1 MAKSLLDLLREK
13 NQFVGEGEPT
23 TDYRGL
29 GTDNVT
35 EAVEGSLDG
44 NDNNPSNPNV
54 NIYGRD
60 EDAQSVIDNIKKAA
74 RKDPELQEILSGV
87 RTMDDILFKELT
99 EPYMG
104 SAYLQGF
111 QGTRYFP
118 DGLGRQYPNN
128 SGLAD
133 LETVQIPNE
142 NGVEFDTLSDAGNEE
157 LIRQTKNP
165 PGGSSQSR
173 FTSGILNSN
182 SNEGINEIQDF
193 YTSRGQRPPIGTQR
207 NNDLNQTR
215 EALSRGENI
224 AEAMDE
230 PQNDSAL
237 RKILKSNRF
246 QPRFTAFPNAGFD
259 PARYYGPGEYSPTGE
274 VPPPYDVNELPFEQG
289 ELTSQYQEGRNYK
302 RLPNATNQEPG
313 GLAAVADERIDQIN
327 ENNRSPIP
335 IGTERRTVQEIIEA
349 IETGEKISVEIDK
362 SSNFGIRL
370 AYSPEEIRS
379 LRYFN
384 LEPDVDPLYFNDLE
398 YETGQYVNRDVPG
411 LREISV
417 SHLVYELSKFRRGGP
432 IPRQDPPLDAIDNIR
447 GQGFLGQV
455 AAGTIDGLRQVGNQL
470 LTQAQSELERV
481 SGRGREIAR
490 ALLAPRGSSLREVL
504 RTTEP
509 TATLGLSLLG
519 RIGRNDSTGAQN
531 QDSRDAVR
539 ARLRDTD
546 DAMRRLF
553 DSDGNERTFSTLK
566 DRYKEGFEVAGN
578 YARSFNEYR
587 NDFIGLAEDIQTIR
601 DFFLKNGVERFYL
614 SRNQTLISPFNNSKG
629 RGMEFYGTPQDKIDR
644 QQRYLLPN
652 YVGDILGVDGERTIN
667 RIRETANPIV
677 QEVRRRQGNEQAQLI
692 LGVGQD
698 PNLIG
703 TSRALDFMHGGL
715 RGSENTVSRNLFRAF
730 LRSEQD
736 KGGGT
741 EILNM
746 VTLLSRQLGRS
757 SNLATNTLPQTTLIN
772 SYELERNFNQSGDVD
787 IDSNKDSPG
796 SEAPGSN
803 GKKPRRRFGSRI
815 ANSGVGRFAQDAAQR
830 INNARSGIFSQK
842 VAQALQKGNVQTYN
856 DPDHLEQFGT
866 FFRVKPSVVRRV
878 EEALESQFIPF
889 YFQDLRTNE
898 IISFHAFLE
907 DLRDNFNPEYNINKY
922 MGRVDPVITYGGST
936 ERSITVTF
944 YVVATSPND
953 FQYMYEKVNRFI
965 GFVYPQFNEGEKYR
979 ADIGAGNDLKFKF
992 ADGTSGKAVV
1002 PFSQKQKAGPVVRMR
1017 VGDIIKSRAFD
1028 DNDTEEPRIT
1038 GRTERFFGIRDVL
1051 DITNTNFTEEGEAE
1065 GEVSVLNSIRETV
1078 DSQTGNQIQDLNN
1091 QIRENLQAEGFVT
1104 VGDTPVNNLTFV
1116 NDEGEITVPEQLSGQ
1131 SVTSVEVNQNGESS
1145 IFSGN
1150 DYQLHSEYLASLN
1163 RIDQIVNETV
1173 SNSNASIRASILE
1186 YNSYVSTINAINR
1199 GNALIRRSFTNIGGR
1214 GLPGVVSNLQF
1225 ALIDEFP
1232 WEIEPGLRAPQGFK
1246 ISFTFQVMHDLPPG
1260 LDSRGEMR
1268 PVYAPKI
1275 QDEPLGKRV
1284 NPLSPMGPYSG
1295 VEGDSRLA
1303 SNALPVPD
1311 SPRTTRA
1318 GVRQIQVLGFIVNVE
1333 PGNGDGNFNI
1343 RCQVSV
1349 PTSFVPNKVYIAL
1362 SEFEEGEYAISNTTR
1377 EGTVSENNGER
1388 EAVYRFDVLGV
1399 PQNSSNFNYYLGGQ
1413 NSPATGGLSLENTEF
1428 AGGVGSLNQ
1437 LNSQPVEVEAI
1448 ELADQAERFQQE
1460 LTDFI

>member
-1 MAKSLLDLLREK
+1 LAKSLLDLLREK

-23 TDYRGL
+23 TDYLGL
-29 GTDNVT
+29 GTDQVT
-35 EAVEGSLDG
+35 EAVDGSLDV
-44 NDNNPSNPNV
+44 NDNNPSNPNL
-54 NIYGRD
+54 NTYGRD
-60 EDAQSVIDNIKKAA
+60 EEAQSVIDNIKKAA
-74 RKDPELQEILSGV
+74 RRDPELQEILDGV

-99 EPYMG
+99 EPYLG

-111 QGTRYFP
+111 QRTRYFP
-118 DGLGRQYPNN
+118 EGLGRQYPNN

-133 LETVQIPNE
+133 LETVQIQNE
-142 NGVEFDTLSDAGNEE
+142 NGVQFETLADAGNRE
-157 LIRQTKNP
+157 LIEQTKNP
-165 PGGSSQSR
+165 PGGSGQSR
-173 FTSGILNSN
+173 FTSGILSPN
-182 SNEGINEIQDF
+182 SNEGVNEIQDF
-193 YTSRGQRPPIGTQR
+193 YTARGQRPPIGTQR
-207 NNDLNQTR
+207 NNDLNATR
-215 EALSRGENI
+215 EALANGDNI
-224 AEAMDE
+224 SEAMDE

-237 RKILKSNRF
+237 RKILKNNRF
-246 QPRFTAFPNAGFD
+246 QPRFTAFPDAGFD
-259 PARYYGPGEYSPTGE
+259 PERYYGPGEYSPTGE
-274 VPPPYDVNELPFEQG
+274 VPRPYSANDLPFEQG
-289 ELTSQYQEGRNYK
+289 ELTSLYQEGRNYR
-302 RLPNATNQEPG
+302 RLPSATNQQPG
-313 GLAAVADERIDQIN
+313 GIAAVSDERIDQIN
-327 ENNRSPIP
+327 ENTKNPSP
-335 IGTERRTVQEIIEA
+335 IGTQRRSVEEIIEA
-349 IETGEKISVEIDK
+349 IETGEKISVEISK
-362 SSNFGIRL
+362 SPNFGVKL
-370 AYSPEEIRS
+370 AYSPDEIRN

-398 YETGQYVNRDVPG
+398 YETGQFVNRNVPG

-432 IPRQDPPLDAIDNIR
+432 IPVQEPPLDGVDNLRNR
-447 GQGFLGQV
+447 GVLGQV
-455 AAGTIDGLRQVGNQL
+455 AAGAIDGVRQVGNSL

-519 RIGRNDSTGAQN
+519 RIGRNDSTGAQTQN
-531 QDSRDAVR
+531 SRDAIR

-546 DAMRRLF
+546 NSMRRLF
-553 DSDGNERTFSTLK
+553 DSDGNERIFSTLK
-566 DRYKEGFEVAGN
+566 ERYKEGFEIAGN
-578 YARSFNEYR
+578 FGRSFNEYR

-614 SRNQTLISPFNNSKG
+614 SRNQVLISPFNNAKG
-629 RGMEFYGTPQDKIDR
+629 RGMEFFGTPQDKIDR
-644 QQRYLLPN
+644 QQRYLAPN
-652 YVGDILGVDGERTIN
+652 YVGDILGIDGERTIN

-677 QEVRRRQGNEQAQLI
+677 QEVRRRQGSEQAQLI

-698 PNLIG
+698 PNLLG
-703 TSRALDFMHGGL
+703 TSRTLDFMHGGL
-715 RGSENTVSRNLFRAF
+715 RGNENRVSRNLFRAF
-730 LRSEQD
+730 LRTEQNGSSED
-736 KGGGT
+736 T
-741 EILNM
+741 ILNM

-772 SYELERNFNQSGDVD
+772 SYELEKNFNLSGDVD
-787 IDSNKDSPG
+787 IDSNNDSPG
-796 SEAPGSN
+796 SGAPSSD

-842 VAQALQKGNVQTYN
+842 VAEALQKGNVQTYN

-907 DLRDNFNPEYNINKY
+907 DLRDNFNPEYNVNKY
-922 MGRVDPVITYGGST
+922 IGRVDPVITYAGNT

-979 ADIGAGNDLKFKF
+979 ADIGAGNNLKFKF
-992 ADGTSGKAVV
+992 ADGTSGKAVI

-1028 DNDTEEPRIT
+1028 DNDTEQPRIT
-1038 GRTERFFGIRDVL
+1038 GRTERFFGIRDVT
-1051 DITNTNFTEEGEAE
+1051 DITDSAYSDKAWESFSGPDT
-1065 GEVSVLNSIRETV
+1065 EVSVLNRIRESV
-1078 DSQTGNQIQDLNN
+1078 DSQAGNQIQDLNN
-1091 QIRENLQAEGFVT
+1091 EIRQNLADEGFVT
-1104 VGDTPVNNLTFV
+1104 VGNVPVDQLTFV
-1116 NDEGEITVPEQLSGQ
+1116 NDEGEIVVPEQFANEN
-1131 SVTSVEVNQNGESS
+1131 VTSVGLNQDGEPSLL
-1145 IFSGN
+1145 SGN
-1150 DYQLHSEYLASLN
+1150 DRELHSQYLASLT

-1173 SNSNASIRASILE
+1173 SNSNATIRASILE

-1275 QDEPLGKRV
+1275 QDGPIGRRL
-1284 NPLSPMGPYSG
+1284 NPLAPMGPYSG
-1295 VEGDSRLA
+1295 VEGESKLPATTPPPRL
-1303 SNALPVPD
+1303 
-1311 SPRTTRA
+1311 SPRTTYVSGDRTVMGIILNA
-1318 GVRQIQVLGFIVNVE
+1318 VE
-1333 PGNGDGNFNI
+1333 SSRSGGNFFNL
-1343 RCQVSV
+1343 RCQVKV
-1349 PTSFVPNKVYIAL
+1349 PQGSRPRRVTIAISQL
-1362 SEFEEGEYAISNTTR
+1362 EEGDYPIANIFKTGSSN
-1377 EGTVSENNGER
+1377 SNGEP
-1388 EAVYRFDVLGV
+1388 EDIYRFDVFNV
-1399 PQNSSNFNYYLGGQ
+1399 PERLYNLRFGGQENAANGGGDSLRNTQFPDSSNQ
-1413 NSPATGGLSLENTEF
+1413 S
-1428 AGGVGSLNQ
+1428 Q
-1437 LNSQPVEVEAI
+1437 LASQPVLVEI
-1448 ELADQAERFQQE
+1448 DGVS
-1460 LTDFI
+1460 